1 MGYKIDGQ
9 KKHAKFVRKGRE
21 TNPVFEQSLLDL
33 ALNDEPHSVN
43 DNAIWLQLFR
53 FDMINH
59 QLQRLIATKLVNIK
73 LKRKMYRFH

>member
-1 MGYKIDGQ
+1 M
-9 KKHAKFVRKGRE
+9 
-21 TNPVFEQSLLDL
+21 LDL